1 MTKVITASLINMYH
15 VCPREMWLHAN
26 GINMEQTSDFVYE
39 GKWISETTY
48 SQRSEQYTEIEL
60 KALYQDIQLAA
71 KIDFYDAR
79 NRLVHEVKKSDKLE
93 EAHIAQVQFYLYV
106 LEQNGVESPTGIL
119 EYPKLRQTLPIPA
132 LSAETRG
139 KIEEWLSEITS
150 ILKSSQSPEAIRK
163 SYCKTC
169 SFFDFCFVSE

>member
-1 MTKVITASLINMYH
+1 MPLTATHINYNIVCQRKLWLFYH
-15 VCPREMWLHAN
+15 DVT
-26 GINMEQTSDFVYE
+26 MEQTSDTVYE
-39 GKWISETTY
+39 GKLIGETTY
-48 SQRSEQYTEIEL
+48 TQRTERYTEIEV
-60 KALYQDIQLAA
+60 KALYQDIRLAA

-119 EYPKLRQTLPIPA
+119 EYPKLRKTLSISA
-132 LSAETRG
+132 LNDENRQKVEFWIAN
-139 KIEEWLSEITS
+139 IAAILSQ
-150 ILKSSQSPEAIRK
+150 KNAPEAIKK

-169 SFFDFCFVSE
+169 SYHDFCFVKE